1 MTTHKKL
8 NLFSSRPTTQ
18 VIWQVINHGHCA
30 FKVKT
35 AKQVRDGREKLGG
48 ELALQISVCFF
59 NPPLPLQNFCRN
71 EYNVSGLCN
80 RSSCP
85 LANSRYATIRE
96 DAGRL
101 YLYMKTIER
110 AHTPAKLWQ
119 RVRLHRAYAKALEQ
133 VRGGEGRKRRGG
145 CVCCFR

>member
-1 MTTHKKL
+1 MFSTH
-8 NLFSSRPTTQ
+8 
-18 VIWQVINHGHCA
+18 
-30 FKVKT
+30 
-35 AKQVRDGREKLGG
+35 
-48 ELALQISVCFF
+48 
-59 NPPLPLQNFCRN
+59 PPLSLHQNFCRN

-133 VRGGEGRKRRGG
+133 VRSDGWRRGWILDHK
-145 CVCCFR
+145 